1 MSEQSYIIRIY
12 RCAENESGMPVLD
25 GIVEMPESG
34 KREAFHDSQGLWAIL
49 AGKATSVQ
57 SGKTPGGR
65 KRRRGDGQ
73 GDL

>member
-12 RCAENESGMPVLD
+12 RCAENESGMSLLD

-49 AGKATSVQ
+49 AGKA
-57 SGKTPGGR
+57 KPGRVKKARRGR
-65 KRRRGDGQ
+65 KHQRSRDPGDM
-73 GDL
+73 